1 MMTVIHV
8 VFGSFALFAAP
19 AALFVSKGG
28 GWHKRLGFAFG
39 IAMGVVLFTAGF
51 MWQSKGHFFLVPLG
65 IVSGYLVI
73 NGYRVAQRRRR
84 SRPSRLQDGIDVAAA
99 LVVIGAGI
107 GAARLGITAS
117 TPLLHSIEPAL
128 IGIGTIAIA
137 FGLNDILGFLGP
149 RIRLGWLF
157 AHFAALIA
165 AYVSAVTAFVVINAH
180 GVPMVLRWLVPSLI
194 GVVAIGTYTFR
205 FASRGVPVAVA
216 TSRLNRFR
224 IQFKKL
230 MFGWKIRSGRT
241 L

>member
-1 MMTVIHV
+1 M
-8 VFGSFALFAAP
+8 A
-19 AALFVSKGG
+19 
-28 GWHKRLGFAFG
+28 
-39 IAMGVVLFTAGF
+39 VVLFTAGF

-65 IVSGYLVI
+65 VVSGYLVV
-73 NGYRVAQRRRR
+73 NGYRVAERRRR
-84 SRPSRLQDGIDVAAA
+84 PVPNRLQDGIDIALA
-99 LVVIGAGI
+99 LVVICAGI

-128 IGIGTIAIA
+128 IGIGTIAIS

-149 RIRLGWLF
+149 RLRQGWLF

-180 GVPMVLRWLVPSLI
+180 GAPMMLRWFVPSLI
-194 GVVAIGTYTFR
+194 GVSAIGAYTFR
-205 FASRGVPVAVA
+205 YTSRTVSVAVA
-216 TSRLNRFR
+216 TSRLRLFR
-224 IQFKKL
+224 LKLGKLL